1 AMRAAARARTVGPN
15 RASAAAEANADAD
28 TPSSASTSCARSP
41 SVALGGAFAPG
52 SAAKSESSQA
62 EARASMR
69 GSRGKERPCRDAG
82 VVVCHRP
89 RMLAPV
95 VLAGRE
101 ARRDASGDPEIAQ
114 HQRHRTGEVLA
125 VAATRLRD
133 EGSERRDAG
142 DLGRPLVVLEGSGAE
157 PALELEG

>member
-1 AMRAAARARTVGPN
+1 
-15 RASAAAEANADAD
+15 
-28 TPSSASTSCARSP
+28 
-41 SVALGGAFAPG
+41 
-52 SAAKSESSQA
+52 
-62 EARASMR
+62 
-69 GSRGKERPCRDAG
+69 
-82 VVVCHRP
+82 
-89 RMLAPV
+89 MLAPV

-157 PALELEG
+157 PALELERGGIRIRGLADDPPRRPVDGLVGGREAPEDERHLPLAVGSAEWRRGDARLHLEIDSPDLLGVAGR